1 MILRL
6 TNNYNLKMPEGSD
19 VVNIEDLNYNTNVI
33 DNTLLQNKND
43 ILNIIEVTN
52 SMGSEIEVLKD
63 KVSSLDDYVADNGVE
78 CVELTPLN
86 GIYKTGSDL
95 CRVVYSKSVAIVSA
109 ELRSDTSIVAGTTLV
124 KLPKF
129 LRFGYYSFSINGSDY
144 KSHTGWVW
152 EDGRIT
158 TLNTIPP
165 GSLNF
170 NVVVYL

>member
-63 KVSSLDDYVADNGVE
+63 KISSLDDTYITDIPITYYNGWSGDLI
-78 CVELTPLN
+78 CVKDGNRVTLYGMLHGNN
-86 GIYKTGSDL
+86 GILASKTYILSLGVSNINHRTFGQPLHNIYNDYIGTVEVTNDNMLRVCHSDL
-95 CRVVYSKSVAIVSA
+95 TMNSHYI
-109 ELRSDTSIVAGTTLV
+109 G
-124 KLPKF
+124 
-129 LRFGYYSFSINGSDY
+129 INCSWYVD
-144 KSHTGWVW
+144 
-152 EDGRIT
+152 
-158 TLNTIPP
+158 
-165 GSLNF
+165 
-170 NVVVYL
+170 